1 MDFQIRVA
9 LVGYVS
15 VGKST
20 VINALLSDKYSEVNM
35 RRTTAGVNF
44 FCISQKT
51 STTAEPVPVTS
62 TAETTTTSSKSA
74 EETHAEISKDNET
87 L

>member
-20 VINALLSDKYSEVNM
+20 VINALLGDKYSEVNM
-35 RRTTAGVNF
+35 RRTTAGVNYF
-44 FCISQKT
+44 RVSQKA
-51 STTAEPVPVTS
+51 STTAVELAPVTS
-62 TAETTTTSSKSA
+62 TA
-74 EETHAEISKDNET
+74 
-87 L
+87 